1 MICFIILSA
10 GITID
15 AQILGGIMNEAK
27 RKLERKIEDKIIQAV
42 SDELAQRAF
51 KPIDQAIDSMMRQ
64 KYQDSINNGQPF
76 DHEKM
81 GEAYTVFLSS
91 LNSSVNLPEKYT
103 FDVTQEV
110 ENIDYSKKKRN
121 YIKLHYSKNNAISR
135 YRNDR

>member
-10 GITID
+10 SITID
-15 AQILGGIMNEAK
+15 AQILGGFMNEAK

-51 KPIDQAIDSMMRQ
+51 KPIDQAIDSMMRK

-76 DHEKM
+76 DHEIM
-81 GEAYTVFLSS
+81 GEDYTVY
-91 LNSSVNLPEKYT
+91 LNSVNLAEKYT

-110 ENIDYSKKKRN
+110 ENIDYSKKK
-121 YIKLHYSKNNAISR
+121 KLYQIVLFQK
-135 YRNDR
+135 

>member
-1 MICFIILSA
+1 MICFNILSA
-10 GITID
+10 SITID
-15 AQILGGIMNEAK
+15 AQILGGFMNEAK

-51 KPIDQAIDSMMRQ
+51 KPIDQAIDSMMRK

-76 DHEKM
+76 DHEIM
-81 GEAYTVFLSS
+81 GEDYTVY
-91 LNSSVNLPEKYT
+91 LNSVNLAEKYT